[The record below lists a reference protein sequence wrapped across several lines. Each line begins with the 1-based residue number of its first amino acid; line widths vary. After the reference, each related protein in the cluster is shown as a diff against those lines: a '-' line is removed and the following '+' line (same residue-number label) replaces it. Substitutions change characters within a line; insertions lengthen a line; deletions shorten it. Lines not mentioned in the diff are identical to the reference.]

1 MTESNRYRVGII
13 GCGGISR
20 AHMRGYNGVAET
32 KVVAGADPVAG
43 QRAKFR
49 KEFPDVTMYPN
60 YGQMLEK
67 EDLDLVSV
75 CTWPPLHEE
84 MVVAAAEAGVKGILC
99 EKPMAVNLG
108 QADRMLKACRE
119 NDVKL
124 IVGHQRRYNLRYVQ
138 AKEALK
144 RGEIGDL
151 IDVQGLYTGSDL
163 LTAGTHV
170 IDLMRYFVDD
180 EPIDWL
186 MGQIRRQV
194 WGQLGHQGTR
204 YGHSVE
210 QASCARFQFQNGVK
224 GLMEGGEIVD
234 EQYYCYIILQGTDGR
249 IESYGDKG
257 PAGWRI
263 YRSGQDGWV
272 ENLIDQEVN
281 AFAREVEELVRWIEK
296 GGDHLLKGESGR
308 ADLEVL
314 MAIFESSRQRSKIE
328 LPLDVSEHPLE
339 EMVRAGEL

>member
-1 MTESNRYRVGII
+1 
-13 GCGGISR
+13 
-20 AHMRGYNGVAET
+20 MRGYEGVPAT
-32 KVVAGADPVAG
+32 TVVAAADTVAG
-43 QRAKFR
+43 QRAKFH
-49 KEFPDVTMYPN
+49 KQFPAVTMYAD

-67 EDLDLVSV
+67 EELDLVSV

-84 MVVAAAEAGVKGILC
+84 MVVAAAEAGARGILC
-99 EKPMAVNLG
+99 EKPMAVNLA
-108 QADRMLKACRE
+108 QADRMLEACQK

-151 IDVQGLYTGSDL
+151 LDVQGLYTGSDL

-186 MGQIRRQV
+186 IGQIHRQV

-234 EQYYCYIILQGTDGR
+234 EQYYCHIILQGTDGR

-257 PAGWRI
+257 PPGWRI
-263 YRSGQDGWV
+263 YRCGQEGWV
-272 ENLIDQEVN
+272 EHLIDQKVN
-281 AFAREVEELVRWIEK
+281 AFAREIEELVRWIET
-296 GGDHLLKGESGR
+296 GRDHLLKGESGR

-314 MAIFESSRQRSKIE
+314 IAIFESSRRRSKMD
-328 LPLDVSEHPLE
+328 LPLDIMDHPLE
-339 EMVRAGEL
+339 EMVKAGEI